1 MRKNKSLKFYNVIFP
16 VWMLIL
22 FPAAW
27 FIVLPANFII
37 DSLVLIIAMYAIKL
51 CEKKA
56 FYIKHILKI
65 FLFGLLSDAIGAG
78 FMLLAVTF
86 EWSKTADEIYF
97 TIPAVL
103 ISAALIF
110 VFNYFFT
117 FKGLEKAQRRKLAL
131 TFAIAT
137 APYTFMIPTA
147 WLWSI

>member
-1 MRKNKSLKFYNVIFP
+1 MKNEKSSRVLYNVIFP
-16 VWMLIL
+16 IWMLIL

-37 DSLVLIIAMYAIKL
+37 DSLVLIIAAFALKL
-51 CEKKA
+51 CKKGT
-56 FYIKHILKI
+56 FYIKHILSI
-65 FLFGLLSDAIGAG
+65 YVFGLLSDALGAG

-86 EWSKTADEIYF
+86 ELSKSADEIYF

-103 ISAALIF
+103 ISAVLIF
-110 VFNYFFT
+110 VFNYFFS
-117 FKGLEKAQRRKLAL
+117 FKGIEKTERRKLAL

-147 WLWSI
+147 WLWN